1 MRKVIFPFQLDAT
14 EFCTDELKQK
24 LIPVRDKVRNLHRDE
39 EDRKRARRKARTL
52 LEAGP
57 SSSEKKEGDAMDVDS
72 SSSKPAETS
81 TEPSTSDGTEE
92 VDWDSQLAPLLD
104 EELSADVGSN
114 QCGLYELQGI
124 ITHQG
129 ASADSGHYCSYVR
142 KELDE
147 EDEEEASKKA
157 VGTLAGGGVSGAE
170 ASKWWFFNDERVTE
184 VGWDRIEQLAGGG
197 MFSHLSNEP
206 PPSFPPFLHYYGQR

>member
-52 LEAGP
+52 LEAG
-57 SSSEKKEGDAMDVDS
+57 SSSAEKKEGDTMDVD
-72 SSSKPAETS
+72 SKPAETS
-81 TEPSTSDGTEE
+81 TEPTSGGTEE

-104 EELSADVGSN
+104 EELSADAGAN

-157 VGTLAGGGVSGAE
+157 VGTLASGGVSGAE

-197 MFSHLSNEP
+197 MFCSPLYT
-206 PPSFPPFLHYYGQR
+206 SFLFITVEKQ